1 MISNGFMYW
10 IFFAL
15 CKLLYGVIPGLYDA
29 FEFFGTYQFFDLDK
43 DIKTIWGNLYV
54 LLSVLV
60 LFAIAI
66 KLINAIVNPD
76 VLDDKKNGVKK
87 VFIKAFVAVFLTVLT
102 PYMFTLLVDVQEN
115 IFTNKTIDKLF
126 FNASGNQNTG
136 HVIAWTAITSFIN
149 LDELAEVTSTT
160 NHAYNLDTSAVSEGS
175 TSNSHIYI
183 LSEDIDV
190 GLNNIYKSQPWNH
203 VDSVHQNP
211 ILMLLAGAFIVYEF
225 ILLVMDTA
233 LRSIKL
239 GILQMMTPVILG
251 AYIFKEDILKRWAL
265 EYIKTFVQI
274 FLLLISISL
283 MTKVLSL
290 LPNIMAGPNWPNNP
304 SWLLI
309 GIINTLAIIAT
320 LRLVHQIV
328 PLINKIFGTNIE
340 SKGGIRGRLGEMAV
354 VGGLAQRAW
363 DSFRQN
369 PARALTAPVSAVGG
383 FASHMTAVGARAR
396 SIAERE
402 GGTRGA
408 LMGAGALAAGFLTS
422 GGAIVRGARQGWTNG
437 NLRSIG
443 AQYSR
448 YNDTHLPDSTLGG
461 RLADTA
467 TSALGLGTR
476 EERQLERDK
485 LIEHRDPIS
494 GQVRRMTFEELQA
507 RQNVN
512 KGFDDVRA
520 AIRSQVETSIDRESS
535 KVTMA
540 YTDETGARRTGA
552 HFEFRTATGNRVTAT
567 LNGNAASV
575 RKQLEAITNA
585 SVDELRSTYG
595 IETASDKAQLIA
607 GLNASYAYARNQILD
622 QAENAVWS
630 RGTTATY
637 NGGEV
642 LVAGADKAIVGN
654 NLDHAT
660 DLVNDNADLAALL
673 ARGHDDGNG
682 HITTSTVTMV
692 NGQVRITDFRNGSR
706 LNVSD
711 EYNSINRDV
720 NRHNDEIAAR
730 QSTNRGR
737 EQHASGQSVNARNN
751 NNGGN
756 TGGNNH

>member
-29 FEFFGTYQFFDLDK
+29 FEFFGTYQFFDLDN

-115 IFTNKTIDKLF
+115 IFTNKTIDKIF

-149 LDELAEVTSTT
+149 LDELAEVTATT

-183 LSEDIDV
+183 LSEDVDV
-190 GLNNIYKSQPWNH
+190 GLNNIYKSQPWQYT
-203 VDSVHQNP
+203 DTVHQNP

-239 GILQMMTPVILG
+239 GILQMMTPIILG
-251 AYIFKEDILKRWAL
+251 AYIFKEDILKKWAL
-265 EYIKTFVQI
+265 EYIKTFVQV

-309 GIINTLAIIAT
+309 GIINTLAIMAT
-320 LRLVHQIV
+320 LRLVHQII

-340 SKGGIRGRLGEMAV
+340 GKGGIRGRLGEMAV

-383 FASHMTAVGARAR
+383 ALAHNVAAGNRAR
-396 SIAERE
+396 
-402 GGTRGA
+402 
-408 LMGAGALAAGFLTS
+408 LMLDTAAKRRNPLNWVNAAGAVAGGLLTT
-422 GGAIVRGARQGWTNG
+422 GGAAVRGARQGWQYG
-437 NLRSIG
+437 NIRAIG
-443 AQYSR
+443 AQGRR
-448 YNDTHLPDSTLGG
+448 YEDTHKNGSTLVG
-461 RLADTA
+461 RTIDDFRETV
-467 TSALGLGTR
+467 GLESR
-476 EERQLERDK
+476 EA
-485 LIEHRDPIS
+485 
-494 GQVRRMTFEELQA
+494 VFA
-507 RQNVN
+507 RN
-512 KGFDDVRA
+512 A
-520 AIRSQVETSIDRESS
+520 E
-535 KVTMA
+535 KVQK
-540 YTDETGARRTGA
+540 AR
-552 HFEFRTATGNRVTAT
+552 
-567 LNGNAASV
+567 NA
-575 RKQLEAITNA
+575 
-585 SVDELRSTYG
+585 
-595 IETASDKAQLIA
+595 
-607 GLNASYAYARNQILD
+607 LNASYQQAQQLATSEYSNQSHRVTGLTSAAGSRYNNGNLTAYQMSQAISDLREVLGNTTDTRIRNQIATDIQTLG
-622 QAENAVWS
+622 QAYDAHVNTVTRDILNAAS
-630 RGTTATY
+630 RGENLADTRPGHGFVSNPGNIQVREFTSSIQNSIIENIGAHDANTTM
-637 NGGEV
+637 E
-642 LVAGADKAIVGN
+642 AGTGVGSLERVEAGLFGT
-654 NLDHAT
+654 NLDRMINAEDRALT
-660 DLVNDNADLAALL
+660 TLTQQYAPGGVITARGRANADQRSRDNRYVDNAKPNH
-673 ARGHDDGNG
+673 G
-682 HITTSTVTMV
+682 
-692 NGQVRITDFRNGSR
+692 
-706 LNVSD
+706 
-711 EYNSINRDV
+711 
-720 NRHNDEIAAR
+720 
-730 QSTNRGR
+730 
-737 EQHASGQSVNARNN
+737 
-751 NNGGN
+751 
-756 TGGNNH
+756 GGNNGS

>member
-149 LDELAEVTSTT
+149 LDELAEQTAQT

-190 GLNNIYKSQPWNH
+190 GLNNIYKSQPWNY
-203 VDSVHQNP
+203 VDTVHQNP

-251 AYIFKEDILKRWAL
+251 AYIFKEDILKKWAL

-461 RLADTA
+461 RLVDTA

-485 LIEHRDPIS
+485 LIEHRDPIT

-520 AIRSQVETSIDRESS
+520 AIRSQVETSIDREASGVQLT
-535 KVTMA
+535 VTA
-540 YTDETGARRTGA
+540 GGRTL
-552 HFEFRTATGNRVTAT
+552 TGNST
-567 LNGNAASV
+567 SI
-575 RKQLEAITNA
+575 RKQIEAMSNA
-585 SVDELRSTYG
+585 SAAELGVT
-595 IETASDKAQLIA
+595 TAEQKAQLIA
-607 GLNASYAYARNQILD
+607 SLNQEYAAERNRILD
-622 QAENAVWS
+622 AGENAVW
-630 RGTTATY
+630 ATGVRAQI
-637 NGGEV
+637 GGEDI
-642 LVAGADKAIVGN
+642 LVAGADKAIVAN
-654 NLDHAT
+654 NLDHVT
-660 DLVNDNADLAALL
+660 DLINDNADLASLIAQ
-673 ARGHDDGNG
+673 GHDDGNG
-682 HITTSTVTMV
+682 HITTSRITMV
-692 NGQVRITDFRNGSR
+692 NGQVRISDFRDGSR
-706 LNVSD
+706 LNVTD